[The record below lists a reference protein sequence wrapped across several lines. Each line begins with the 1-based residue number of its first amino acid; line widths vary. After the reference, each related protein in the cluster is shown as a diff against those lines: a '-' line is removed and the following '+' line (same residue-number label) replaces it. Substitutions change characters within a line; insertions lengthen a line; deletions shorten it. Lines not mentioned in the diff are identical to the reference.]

1 MVSNIFRS
9 KLHYLT
15 LKISL
20 DNWFADLIAWEG
32 VHDLDPETTERRAH
46 TKCRVHVHSE
56 IRRGAFRPLLV
67 GKRSTSTEA

>member
-9 KLHYLT
+9 NLHYLT

-20 DNWFADLIAWEG
+20 DNWFADLIAREG
-32 VHDLDPETTERRAH
+32 AHDLDPETTERRAH

-56 IRRGAFRPLLV
+56 NKARGLPPAAL
-67 GKRSTSTEA
+67 G